1 MTNLSK
7 TLVTQLENSYIDCS
21 YSNKG
26 TTVVVNIENIDK
38 DGEDVRLPFTIRT
51 KDGYALKYDD
61 KTGSVVF
68 RFTKPPFRD
77 DKDETEITKN
87 YSNYFDDYTFNLSN
101 IGSYKNDDPVVEYK
115 PPTYLQE
122 NEGRSKRTPK
132 FEYSDIESQKENIF
146 IFKTGIEIRGK
157 AIYIVSYYGSDPKR
171 CKLDVVNE
179 VHENPYGEPFY
190 EIKTKSG
197 KMFKSYPLN
206 GLTYGGGYNYFTGV
220 NKVGKKLSPVV
231 SISILAE
238 QVGETIKEDD
248 TEGLFTTYV
257 VSQGDLKKIADES
270 KISTEI
276 IINTYS
282 YPLKF
287 DESNILETDIVLG
300 NTPTK
305 YKAKRFKISEP
316 RIKIF
321 SFNVPF
327 LKDVESCKLLLPF
340 DSSITLDYDII
351 RGKVVSGF
359 IQYEVST
366 NSSTLYIDNGDFEF
380 YKDTIDIETSVPFKP
395 TGEYSDFK
403 EPQKRLGKQ
412 APTLLIKCLQEE
424 KQQHFIQGKIEYAI
438 NGILKDEL
446 DLLNQELEKGVLTNE

>member
-1 MTNLSK
+1 MVNLTK
-7 TLVTQLENSYIDCS
+7 TIVDKLENAYIDSS
-21 YSNKG
+21 YTNKG
-26 TTVVVNIENIDK
+26 STVVVNIEIPDK
-38 DGEDVRLPFTIRT
+38 EGNEVRLPFTIRT

-61 KTGSVVF
+61 KTGNIVF
-68 RFTKPPFRD
+68 RFIKSTFKE
-77 DKDETEITKN
+77 DKEEAELIKN
-87 YSNYFDDYTFNLSN
+87 YSNYFIDYTFNLSN
-101 IGSYKNDDPVVEYK
+101 ISSYKNDDPVTEYN
-115 PPTYLQE
+115 PPTYLI
-122 NEGRSKRTPK
+122 EGEVHGRRLPL
-132 FEYSDIESQKENIF
+132 FEYSDIGPQKENIY

-157 AIYIVSYYGSDPKR
+157 AIYIVSYYGNDPKR
-171 CKLDVVNE
+171 CKLDVVTE
-179 VHENPYGEPFY
+179 VSKNLYGSPVF

-206 GLTYGGGYNYFTGV
+206 GLKYGGGYNPDTGIS
-220 NKVGKKLSPVV
+220 KLGKKLSPV
-231 SISILAE
+231 ISLSVLAE
-238 QVGETIKEDD
+238 KVGETIKEDV
-248 TEGLFTTYV
+248 TNGLFTTYL
-257 VSQGDLKKIADES
+257 VSQSDLKLIADES

-287 DESNILETDIVLG
+287 DETKLLETNVVLG

-316 RIKIF
+316 RLKIF

-340 DSSITLDYDII
+340 ASAITLDYDII
-351 RGKVVSGF
+351 RGKVINGF

-366 NSSTLYIDNGDFEF
+366 NSSTLYIDNGDVEF

-395 TGEYSDFK
+395 TGEYSDFR

-424 KQQHFIQGKIEYAI
+424 KQHNFIQGKIEYSI

-446 DLLNQELEKGVLTNE
+446 DLLNQELDKGVIINE